1 MTITLARR
9 AIGLAERGLIAS
21 AWNNKCAYC
30 EDQATTFEIDHIVP
44 HADGGSCDLEN
55 LCLSCK
61 SCNRRKGFMRLPKLY
76 EGLLLKI
83 ASKNAKV
90 IRKKQVTPRK
100 FWGSDA
106 PASPEIAVFGIK
118 HVKKYFL
125 PKAKGETH
133 RVTQDSVQAHFADI
147 TLIVNE
153 RAAAKPSVEFIDI
166 GGKPDV

>member
-1 MTITLARR
+1 MIALEETTNNTGNRR
-9 AIGLAERGLIAS
+9 GIGKAERSAIAS
-21 AWNNKCAYC
+21 AWSNKCAYC
-30 EDQATTFEIDHIVP
+30 EDQTTTFEIDHIVP

-61 SCNRRKGFMRLPKLY
+61 SCNRRKRSMRLPKLY

-83 ASKNAKV
+83 AAKKAKE

-100 FWGSDA
+100 FWGSDT
-106 PASPEIAVFGIK
+106 PASPEIAVFGVK

-133 RVTQDSVQAHFADI
+133 RVTQDSVQAHFAAI
-147 TLIVNE
+147 TQIANE
-153 RAAAKPSVEFIDI
+153 RVPA
-166 GGKPDV
+166 